1 MTVVDLSSEQLIAAL
16 RLPAEASV
24 GQRIPKKLLA
34 ENLTSRGTA
43 TSADRKLLQEQI
55 EEVTWVAALKPSNAG
70 IPAYQDEVRS
80 YLELAVLNVRLRQ
93 SGQLDRDPAKVSPSV
108 ARLAELVHRAIPY
121 PVLLVLDDGSRL
133 YLSLVHIR
141 WAQKE
146 ADKAVLDGDMVQGIF
161 VRNGQTVPSLMDAD
175 TVNAFITAMDL
186 SKQPRA
192 DLLTLY
198 QGWMDTLSAWQA
210 AAVTGH
216 FECVSPQQATARRAA
231 LRRCHELDAQI
242 SSLRVA
248 ASKEKQMAR
257 QVAAN
262 LEIKALMAERLQA
275 VNSLKGTQ

>member
-1 MTVVDLSSEQLIAAL
+1 MSMVDLSSEQLISAL
-16 RLPAEASV
+16 CLPAEATV
-24 GQRIPKKLLA
+24 GQRVPKKMLA

-43 TSADRKLLQEQI
+43 TSADRKLLHEQI
-55 EEVTWVAALKPSNAG
+55 EEVTWVAALKPTNAG
-70 IPAYQDEVRS
+70 IPVYQDEVRS
-80 YLELAVLNVRLRQ
+80 YLELAVLSVRLRQ
-93 SGQLDRDPAKVSPSV
+93 GSQLDSQAAKVSPSV

-121 PVLLVLDDGSRL
+121 PVLLVLDDGTRV

-146 ADKAVLDGDMVQGIF
+146 ADKAVLDGDLIQGVF
-161 VRNGQTVPSLMDAD
+161 VCKGSTAASVMDAG
-175 TVNAFITAMDL
+175 TVNAFINAMDL
-186 SKQPRA
+186 SKQPRT

-210 AAVTGH
+210 AAVTGR

-242 SSLRVA
+242 SSLRAA

-257 QVAAN
+257 QVATN
-262 LEIKALMAERLQA
+262 LEIKALLAERLQA
-275 VNSLKGTQ
+275 ANSL

>member
-1 MTVVDLSSEQLIAAL
+1 MSVVDLSSEQLISAL
-16 RLPAEASV
+16 RLPAEATV
-24 GQRIPKKLLA
+24 GQRVPKKMLA

-55 EEVTWVAALKPSNAG
+55 DEVTWVAALKPTNAG
-70 IPAYQDEVRS
+70 IPVYQDEVRS
-80 YLELAVLNVRLRQ
+80 YLELAVLSVRLREG
-93 SGQLDRDPAKVSPSV
+93 SQLAPIPAKVSPSV

-121 PVLLVLDDGSRL
+121 PVLLVLDDNARL

-146 ADKAVLDGDMVQGIF
+146 ADKAVLDGDLIQGVF
-161 VRNGQTVPSLMDAD
+161 VHNGSPAASVMDAD
-175 TVNAFITAMDL
+175 TVNAFINAMDL
-186 SKQPRA
+186 SKQPRT

-210 AAVTGH
+210 AAVTGR

-242 SSLRVA
+242 SSLRAA

-257 QVAAN
+257 QVAVN
-262 LEIKALMAERLQA
+262 LEIKALMAERQQA
-275 VNSLKGTQ
+275 ANSL

>member
-1 MTVVDLSSEQLIAAL
+1 MSMVDLSSEQLISAL
-16 RLPAEASV
+16 CLPAGATV
-24 GQRIPKKLLA
+24 GQRVPKKMLA

-55 EEVTWVAALKPSNAG
+55 DEVTWVAALKPTNAG
-70 IPAYQDEVRS
+70 IPVYQDEVRS
-80 YLELAVLNVRLRQ
+80 YLELAVLSVRLRDG
-93 SGQLDRDPAKVSPSV
+93 SQLAPIPAKVSPSV

-121 PVLLVLDDGSRL
+121 PVLLVLDDNARL

-146 ADKAVLDGDMVQGIF
+146 ADKVVLDGDLIQGVF
-161 VRNGQTVPSLMDAD
+161 VHNGSPAASVMDAD
-175 TVNAFITAMDL
+175 TVNAFINAMDL
-186 SKQPRA
+186 SKQPRT

-210 AAVTGH
+210 AAVTGR

-242 SSLRVA
+242 SSLRAA

-262 LEIKALMAERLQA
+262 LEIKALMAERQQA
-275 VNSLKGTQ
+275 ANSL

>member
-1 MTVVDLSSEQLIAAL
+1 MTGVDLSSEQLISAL
-16 RLPAEASV
+16 RLPAEATV
-24 GQRIPKKLLA
+24 GQRVPKKILA

-55 EEVTWVAALKPSNAG
+55 DEITWVAALKPTNAG
-70 IPAYQDEVRS
+70 IPEYQDEVRS
-80 YLELAVLNVRLRQ
+80 YLELTVLSVRLRQ
-93 SGQLDRDPAKVSPSV
+93 GGQLDTNPAKTSASV
-108 ARLAELVHRAIPY
+108 ARLAELVHRSIPY
-121 PVLLVLDDGSRL
+121 PVLLVLDGGARL

-146 ADKAVLDGDMVQGIF
+146 AEKFVLDGDLIQGVF
-161 VRNGQTVPSLMDAD
+161 VRNGPAAASVMDAG
-175 TVNAFITAMDL
+175 TVNAFINAMDL
-186 SKQPRA
+186 SKQPRT

-210 AAVTGH
+210 AAVTGR
-216 FECVSPQQATARRAA
+216 FECVSPQQAMARRAT

-242 SSLRVA
+242 SSLRAA

-262 LEIKALMAERLQA
+262 LEIKALMAERQQA
-275 VNSLKGTQ
+275 VNSL

>member
-1 MTVVDLSSEQLIAAL
+1 MSVVDLSSEQLISAL
-16 RLPAEASV
+16 CLPAEATV
-24 GQRIPKKLLA
+24 GQRVPKKMLA

-55 EEVTWVAALKPSNAG
+55 DEVTWVAALKPTNAG
-70 IPAYQDEVRS
+70 IPVYQDEVRS
-80 YLELAVLNVRLRQ
+80 YLELAVLSVRLREGSQ
-93 SGQLDRDPAKVSPSV
+93 IAPIPAKVSPSV

-121 PVLLVLDDGSRL
+121 PVLLVLDDNARL

-146 ADKAVLDGDMVQGIF
+146 ADKAVLDGDLIQGVF
-161 VRNGQTVPSLMDAD
+161 VHNGSPAASVMDAD
-175 TVNAFITAMDL
+175 TVNAFINAMGL
-186 SKQPRA
+186 SKQPRT

-210 AAVTGH
+210 AAVTGR

-242 SSLRVA
+242 SSLRAA

-262 LEIKALMAERLQA
+262 LEIKALMAERQQA
-275 VNSLKGTQ
+275 ANSL

>member
-1 MTVVDLSSEQLIAAL
+1 MSVVDLSSEQLISAL
-16 RLPAEASV
+16 RLPAEATV
-24 GQRIPKKLLA
+24 GQRVPKKMLA
-34 ENLTSRGTA
+34 ENLTSRSTA
-43 TSADRKLLQEQI
+43 TSADRKLLHEQI
-55 EEVTWVAALKPSNAG
+55 EEVTWVAALKPTNAG
-70 IPAYQDEVRS
+70 IPVYQDEVRS
-80 YLELAVLNVRLRQ
+80 YLELAVLSVRLREG
-93 SGQLDRDPAKVSPSV
+93 SQLAPIPAKVSPSV

-121 PVLLVLDDGSRL
+121 PVLLVLDDDARL

-146 ADKAVLDGDMVQGIF
+146 ADKAVLDGDLIQGVF
-161 VRNGQTVPSLMDAD
+161 VHNGSPAASVMDAD
-175 TVNAFITAMDL
+175 TVNAFINAMDL
-186 SKQPRA
+186 SKQPRT

-210 AAVTGH
+210 AAVTGR

-242 SSLRVA
+242 SSLRAA

-262 LEIKALMAERLQA
+262 LEIKALMAERQQA
-275 VNSLKGTQ
+275 ANSL

>member
-1 MTVVDLSSEQLIAAL
+1 MNVADLSSEQLISAL

-70 IPAYQDEVRS
+70 IPAYQDDVRS
-80 YLELAVLNVRLRQ
+80 YLELAVLSVRLRQ
-93 SGQLDRDPAKVSPSV
+93 GSQLDSQAAKVSPSV

-121 PVLLVLDDGSRL
+121 PVLLVLDDGTRV

-146 ADKAVLDGDMVQGIF
+146 ADKAVLDGDLIQGVF
-161 VRNGQTVPSLMDAD
+161 VCKGSTAASVMDAG
-175 TVNAFITAMDL
+175 TVNAFINAMDL
-186 SKQPRA
+186 SKQPRT

-210 AAVTGH
+210 AAVTGR

-242 SSLRVA
+242 SSLRAA

-257 QVAAN
+257 QVATN
-262 LEIKALMAERLQA
+262 LEIKALLAERLQA
-275 VNSLKGTQ
+275 ANSL

>member
-1 MTVVDLSSEQLIAAL
+1 MTVVDLSSEQLLAAL
-16 RLPAEASV
+16 RLPADATV
-24 GQRIPKKLLA
+24 GQRVPKKMLT
-34 ENLTSRGTA
+34 ENLSSRGTA

-55 EEVTWVAALKPSNAG
+55 DEITWVAALKPTNAG
-70 IPAYQDEVRS
+70 IPVYQDEVRS
-80 YLELAVLNVRLRQ
+80 YLELAVLNVRLRHG
-93 SGQLDRDPAKVSPSV
+93 GQFDAKAAKVSPSV

-121 PVLLVLDDGSRL
+121 PVLLVLDDGTHI

-146 ADKAVLDGDMVQGIF
+146 ADKAVLDGDLIQGVF
-161 VRNGQTVPSLMDAD
+161 GHNGSTAASVMDAG
-175 TVNAFITAMDL
+175 TMSAFLDAMDL
-186 SKQPRA
+186 SKQPRT

-210 AAVTGH
+210 AAVTGR

-242 SSLRVA
+242 SSLRAA

-257 QVAAN
+257 QVAVN
-262 LEIKALMAERLQA
+262 LEIKALMAERQQA
-275 VNSLKGTQ
+275 ANSL

>member
-1 MTVVDLSSEQLIAAL
+1 MNVVDLSSEQLISAL
-16 RLPAEASV
+16 RLPTEASV
-24 GQRIPKKLLA
+24 GQRIPKKMLTD
-34 ENLTSRGTA
+34 NLTSRGAA

-55 EEVTWVAALKPSNAG
+55 DEVTWVAALKPTNAG
-70 IPAYQDEVRS
+70 IPVYQDEVRS
-80 YLELAVLNVRLRQ
+80 YLELAVLSVRLRQ
-93 SGQLDRDPAKVSPSV
+93 GSQLDAKAAKVSPSV

-121 PVLLVLDDGSRL
+121 PVLLVLDDGTRI

-146 ADKAVLDGDMVQGIF
+146 ADKAVLDGDLIQGIF
-161 VRNGQTVPSLMDAD
+161 VRNVSTATSVMDAG
-175 TVNAFITAMDL
+175 TVNAFINAMDL
-186 SKQPRA
+186 SKQPRT

-210 AAVTGH
+210 AAVTGR

-242 SSLRVA
+242 SSLRAA

-257 QVAAN
+257 QVATN
-262 LEIKALMAERLQA
+262 LEIKALLAERLQA
-275 VNSLKGTQ
+275 ANSL

>member
-1 MTVVDLSSEQLIAAL
+1 MNVVDLSSEQMISAL

-24 GQRIPKKLLA
+24 GQRIPKKMLA
-34 ENLTSRGTA
+34 GNLTSRGTA

-55 EEVTWVAALKPSNAG
+55 EEVTWVAALKPSSAG
-70 IPAYQDEVRS
+70 IPAYQDEIRS
-80 YLELAVLNVRLRQ
+80 YLELAVLSVRLREG
-93 SGQLDRDPAKVSPSV
+93 SQLAPIPAKVSPSV
-108 ARLAELVHRAIPY
+108 ARLAELVHRAVPY
-121 PVLLVLDDGSRL
+121 PVLLVLDDDARL

-146 ADKAVLDGDMVQGIF
+146 ADKAVLDGDLIQGVF
-161 VRNGQTVPSLMDAD
+161 VHNGSPAASVMDAD
-175 TVNAFITAMDL
+175 TVNAFINAMDL
-186 SKQPRA
+186 SKQPRT

-210 AAVTGH
+210 AAVTGR

-242 SSLRVA
+242 SSLRAA

-262 LEIKALMAERLQA
+262 LEIKALMAERQQA
-275 VNSLKGTQ
+275 ANSL

>member
-1 MTVVDLSSEQLIAAL
+1 MSVVDLSSEQLISAL
-16 RLPAEASV
+16 CLPAEATV
-24 GQRIPKKLLA
+24 GQRVPKKMLA

-55 EEVTWVAALKPSNAG
+55 DEVTWVAALKPTNAG
-70 IPAYQDEVRS
+70 IPVYQDEVRS
-80 YLELAVLNVRLRQ
+80 YLELAVLSVRLRQ
-93 SGQLDRDPAKVSPSV
+93 GSQLDSQAAKVSPSV

-121 PVLLVLDDGSRL
+121 PVLLVLDDGTRV

-146 ADKAVLDGDMVQGIF
+146 ADKAVLDGDLIQGVF
-161 VRNGQTVPSLMDAD
+161 VCKGSTAASVMDAG
-175 TVNAFITAMDL
+175 TVNAFINAMDL
-186 SKQPRA
+186 SKQPRT

-210 AAVTGH
+210 AAVTGR

-242 SSLRVA
+242 SSLRAA

-262 LEIKALMAERLQA
+262 LEIKALMAERQQA
-275 VNSLKGTQ
+275 ANSL

>member
-1 MTVVDLSSEQLIAAL
+1 MSVVDLSSEQLISAL
-16 RLPAEASV
+16 RLPAEATV
-24 GQRIPKKLLA
+24 GQRVPKKMLA
-34 ENLTSRGTA
+34 ENLTSRSTA
-43 TSADRKLLQEQI
+43 TSADRKLLHEQI
-55 EEVTWVAALKPSNAG
+55 EEVTWVAALKPTNAG
-70 IPAYQDEVRS
+70 IPVYQDEVRS
-80 YLELAVLNVRLRQ
+80 YLELAVLSVRLREG
-93 SGQLDRDPAKVSPSV
+93 SQLAPIPAKVSPSV

-121 PVLLVLDDGSRL
+121 PVLLVLDDNARL

-146 ADKAVLDGDMVQGIF
+146 ADKAVLDGDLIQGIF
-161 VRNGQTVPSLMDAD
+161 VRNVSTATSVMDAG
-175 TVNAFITAMDL
+175 TVNAFINAMDL
-186 SKQPRA
+186 SKQPRT

-210 AAVTGH
+210 AAVTGR

-242 SSLRVA
+242 SSLRAA

-262 LEIKALMAERLQA
+262 LEIKALMAERQQA
-275 VNSLKGTQ
+275 ANSL

>member
-1 MTVVDLSSEQLIAAL
+1 MNVADLSSEQLISAL

-70 IPAYQDEVRS
+70 IPAYQDDVRS

-93 SGQLDRDPAKVSPSV
+93 GSQLDVRAAKVPSNI
-108 ARLAELVHRAIPY
+108 AWLAELVHRAIPY
-121 PVLLVLDDGSRL
+121 PILMVLDDAARL
-133 YLSLVHIR
+133 YLSMVHIR

-146 ADKAVLDGDMVQGIF
+146 ADKTVLDGELIQGTF
-161 VRNGQTVPSLMDAD
+161 MRNWADTGPDAD
-175 TVNAFITAMDL
+175 ADAATLNAFMGAL
-186 SKQPRA
+186 PVSKQPRS
-192 DLLTLY
+192 DLFALY

-210 AAVTGH
+210 AAVTGR
-216 FECVSPQQATARRAA
+216 FECGSPLQATARREA

-242 SSLRVA
+242 SSLRAA

-257 QVAAN
+257 QVAVN
-262 LEIKALMAERLQA
+262 LEIKALMAERQQA
-275 VNSLKGTQ
+275 ANSL

>member
-1 MTVVDLSSEQLIAAL
+1 MSVVDLSSEQLISAL
-16 RLPAEASV
+16 CLPAEATV
-24 GQRIPKKLLA
+24 GQRVPKKMLA

-55 EEVTWVAALKPSNAG
+55 DEVTWVAALKPTNAG
-70 IPAYQDEVRS
+70 IPVYQDEVRS
-80 YLELAVLNVRLRQ
+80 YLELAVLSVRLREGSQ
-93 SGQLDRDPAKVSPSV
+93 IAPIPAKVSPSV

-121 PVLLVLDDGSRL
+121 PVLLVLDDNARL

-146 ADKAVLDGDMVQGIF
+146 ADKAVLDGDLIQGVF
-161 VRNGQTVPSLMDAD
+161 VHNGSPAASVMDAD
-175 TVNAFITAMDL
+175 TVNAFINAMDL
-186 SKQPRA
+186 SKQPRT

-210 AAVTGH
+210 AAVTGR

-242 SSLRVA
+242 SSLRAA

-262 LEIKALMAERLQA
+262 LEIKALMAERQQA
-275 VNSLKGTQ
+275 ANSL

>member
-1 MTVVDLSSEQLIAAL
+1 MNVVDLSSEQLISAL
-16 RLPAEASV
+16 RLPAEATVS
-24 GQRIPKKLLA
+24 QRVPKKMLA
-34 ENLTSRGTA
+34 ENLTSRGMA

-55 EEVTWVAALKPSNAG
+55 DEVTWVAALKPTNAG
-70 IPAYQDEVRS
+70 IPVYQDEVRS
-80 YLELAVLNVRLRQ
+80 YLELAVLSVRLREGSQ
-93 SGQLDRDPAKVSPSV
+93 IAPIPAKVSPSV

-121 PVLLVLDDGSRL
+121 PVLLVLDDNARL

-146 ADKAVLDGDMVQGIF
+146 ADKAVLDGDLIQGVF
-161 VRNGQTVPSLMDAD
+161 VHNGSPAASVMDAD
-175 TVNAFITAMDL
+175 TVNAFINAMDL
-186 SKQPRA
+186 SKQPRT

-210 AAVTGH
+210 AAVTGR

-242 SSLRVA
+242 SSLRAA

-257 QVAAN
+257 QVATN
-262 LEIKALMAERLQA
+262 LEIKALLAERLQA
-275 VNSLKGTQ
+275 ANSL

>member
-16 RLPAEASV
+16 RLPAEATVS
-24 GQRIPKKLLA
+24 QRVPKKMLA
-34 ENLTSRGTA
+34 ENLTSRGMA

-55 EEVTWVAALKPSNAG
+55 DEVTWVAALKPSNAG
-70 IPAYQDEVRS
+70 IPVYQDEVRS
-80 YLELAVLNVRLRQ
+80 YLELAVLSVRLRQ
-93 SGQLDRDPAKVSPSV
+93 GSQLDSQAAKVSPSV

-121 PVLLVLDDGSRL
+121 PVLLVLDDGTRV

-146 ADKAVLDGDMVQGIF
+146 ADKAVLDGDLIQGVF
-161 VRNGQTVPSLMDAD
+161 VCKGSTAASVMDAG
-175 TVNAFITAMDL
+175 TVNAFINAMDL
-186 SKQPRA
+186 SKQPRT

-210 AAVTGH
+210 AAVTGR

-242 SSLRVA
+242 SSLRAA

-257 QVAAN
+257 QVATN
-262 LEIKALMAERLQA
+262 LEIKALLAERLQA
-275 VNSLKGTQ
+275 ANSL